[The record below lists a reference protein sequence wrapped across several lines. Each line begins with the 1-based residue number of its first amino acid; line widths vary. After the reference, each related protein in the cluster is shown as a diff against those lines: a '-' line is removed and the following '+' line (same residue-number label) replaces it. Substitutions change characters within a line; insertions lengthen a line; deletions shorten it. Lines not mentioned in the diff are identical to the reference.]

1 MYNIKFY
8 SSFIFEIGQN
18 LNCCYFGRKM
28 LLLFCFGC
36 LLWEDWEHFGRMN
49 WAICSCS
56 NTLSLWIDCG
66 FCFKTLPPL
75 KKKNERKFNSH
86 LHLLL
91 FKKKLLFGKLQFYF
105 CKQRLC
111 LFSALA
117 VLPNESTGI
126 EFARGGAV
134 SRPPSVCQMCVFPQL
149 SVVASLKR
157 AISRRL
163 FSLISQSSVWLLA
176 GIFPLWFHRG
186 CLPKHHT
193 CDSRE
198 SVCLFVV

>member
-1 MYNIKFY
+1 
-8 SSFIFEIGQN
+8 
-18 LNCCYFGRKM
+18 M

-36 LLWEDWEHFGRMN
+36 LLWEDWKHFGRRN

-75 KKKNERKFNSH
+75 KKKEWKKTQQSIASTTFFKKNCCLVSCNFTFVTRGCVYFQLWQLCLMNQLVLNSQGEVPFPA
-86 LHLLL
+86 LHLFAKCVCSLNSWWW
-91 FKKKLLFGKLQFYF
+91 LQ
-105 CKQRLC
+105 
-111 LFSALA
+111 
-117 VLPNESTGI
+117 
-126 EFARGGAV
+126 
-134 SRPPSVCQMCVFPQL
+134 
-149 SVVASLKR
+149 LKR
-157 AISRRL
+157 AISKRV